1 MKIRESHKY
10 KFKVTLYILWLMSL
24 AWIGT
29 TSLIQRIKTP
39 HLTNTQLFM
48 RLHKTIFLDF
58 NE

>member
-1 MKIRESHKY
+1 MKIRESYKD
-10 KFKVTLYILWLMSL
+10 KFKLTLYILWLMCL

-29 TSLIQRIKTP
+29 TSIIQRVKTP